1 MKRSKTALSV
11 IALSII
17 LPSSAILPRQDAF
30 ANTNNVRV
38 SSDLAPSEAL
48 RDRVRV
54 TTHNGN
60 INVSTEKTAVSV
72 PHNRSRTWYPGRYW
86 RNPWRNN
93 CQNFARQTTQ
103 LSDSGKKIEQ
113 HSSIDYCR

>member
-17 LPSSAILPRQDAF
+17 LPSSAILPRQEAF

-38 SSDLAPSEAL
+38 SSD
-48 RDRVRV
+48 RVRV
-54 TTHNGN
+54 TTNNGN
-60 INVSTEKTAVSV
+60 INVSTGKTAVSV
-72 PHNRSRTWYPGRYW
+72 PRNRTRTWYPGRYW
-86 RNPWRNN
+86 RTPWRNN

-103 LSDSGKKIEQ
+103 LSDSGKKIVQ